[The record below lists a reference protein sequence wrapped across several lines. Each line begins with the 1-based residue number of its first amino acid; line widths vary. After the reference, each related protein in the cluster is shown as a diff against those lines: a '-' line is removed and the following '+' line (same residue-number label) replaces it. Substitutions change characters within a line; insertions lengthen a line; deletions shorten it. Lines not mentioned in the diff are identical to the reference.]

1 MNNLTFKTNLSSYR
15 GTFIENMGE
24 KLANNESN
32 GYHKSYLTLLLVGT
46 R

>member
-24 KLANNESN
+24 KLANNESTN
-32 GYHKSYLTLLLVGT
+32 NDTTNHTLLCCL
-46 R
+46 